1 MSNGHIL
8 TIARR
13 HQPRNSFTKA
23 DFSLNAQLQSDIKR
37 SHHIRCSF
45 EVYYQ
50 RQESKSLKIINQEKH
65 RRSAHNAILIQLL
78 LKASTLKGSLVQN
91 TLDISLDE
99 SFVRKIPLLALRVL
113 KGKGQKLKVKR
124 KLCEGFR
131 LSFY

>member
-1 MSNGHIL
+1 M
-8 TIARR
+8 
-13 HQPRNSFTKA
+13 
-23 DFSLNAQLQSDIKR
+23 
-37 SHHIRCSF
+37 
-45 EVYYQ
+45 
-50 RQESKSLKIINQEKH
+50 
-65 RRSAHNAILIQLL
+65 
-78 LKASTLKGSLVQN
+78 QN